1 MKRLKKYKTSDAPSG
16 EWVRWVNDNTP
27 TYWFG
32 PESPHDFATLT
43 WVGRGRWE
51 LTIDD
56 DRPQDYENLGVLQGS
71 LEEVIS
77 QANAIFALE
86 GWV

>member
-1 MKRLKKYKTSDAPSG
+1 MTTRPPTGSGLNRHTTS
-16 EWVRWVNDNTP
+16 
-27 TYWFG
+27 
-32 PESPHDFATLT
+32 
-43 WVGRGRWE
+43 VGRGRWE